1 MVQNKIQ
8 MDGHSLEMMSLLSLQ
23 DVITPLPL
31 ILVRILLF
39 HQMADQGVFFWILT
53 SGRARYT
60 NGADVFVSDDGNV
73 AIFTY
78 RGIGDCEQPGDEC
91 SLFSPR
97 IVNTRISYR
106 LSDSSATEATVGSNN
121 TDAMKAKREKDFD
134 FVGILPFNEENHD
147 DGSPNPAYTE
157 EKQEGKTIKS
167 P

>member
-1 MVQNKIQ
+1 
-8 MDGHSLEMMSLLSLQ
+8 
-23 DVITPLPL
+23 
-31 ILVRILLF
+31 
-39 HQMADQGVFFWILT
+39 MADQGVFFWILT